1 MSFPLDIGS
10 IVGYSGRKRD
20 SEVTHEQLEQTKNVE
35 HELFCP
41 RKPLRL
47 SRTRFT
53 CQFVCSRSN
62 SNLVELFVFEL
73 RGKRPQ
79 YRVK

>member
-35 HELFCP
+35 RQLFCP

-47 SRTRFT
+47 SRTCFT
-53 CQFVCSRSN
+53 CVLVFQIELEFDRIVC
-62 SNLVELFVFEL
+62 F
-73 RGKRPQ
+73 
-79 YRVK
+79 